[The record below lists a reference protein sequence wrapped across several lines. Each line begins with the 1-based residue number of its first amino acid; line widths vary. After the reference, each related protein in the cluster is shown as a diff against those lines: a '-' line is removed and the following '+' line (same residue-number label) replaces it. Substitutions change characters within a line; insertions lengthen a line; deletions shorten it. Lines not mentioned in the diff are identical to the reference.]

1 MRLTLALV
9 SQNAYRAH
17 PVVST
22 TSTASRSIVGVMN
35 EFTHLAGV
43 WHSPTGTDDLDELS
57 LRLAQVPCSPLYKSH
72 ISPDRE
78 LAALIA
84 DAHA

>member
-1 MRLTLALV
+1 L
-9 SQNAYRAH
+9 N
-17 PVVST
+17 
-22 TSTASRSIVGVMN
+22 
-35 EFTHLAGV
+35 V
-43 WHSPTGTDDLDELS
+43 WRNPTGSDDLDELS
-57 LRLAQVPCSPLYKSH
+57 LRLAQVPCTPLYKSH